1 MNEDLQNYLNEIR
14 RDFSGKPLTKESV
27 AFNPYIQFDIWF
39 EEAVNAQILDPQ
51 AMTISTV
58 EANGQPTSRI
68 VYLRGITEDGFI
80 FYTNYNSNKAKDI
93 EVNNKVALNFLWR
106 ALDRQV
112 RIDGVIEKVSEIQS
126 DEYFSKRPRESQ
138 IGAWAS
144 NQSSEL
150 NSREEL
156 EQKVAEFTKQFE
168 GQVVPRPP
176 HWGGY
181 IVKPFIIEFWQGR
194 PNRLHDRI
202 LYEKQ
207 GERWNLKRLSP

>member
-14 RDFSGKPLTKESV
+14 RDFSGKPLSKSSV
-27 AFNPYIQFDIWF
+27 NPNPFLQFDVWF

-51 AMTISTV
+51 AMSISTV
-58 EANGQPTSRI
+58 DANGHPSTRI
-68 VYLRGITEDGFI
+68 VYLRGIDDGFI
-80 FYTNYNSNKAKDI
+80 FYTNYNSHKANDI
-93 EVNNKVALNFLWR
+93 EANDKVALNFLWR
-106 ALDRQV
+106 GLDRQIRV
-112 RIDGVIEKVSEIQS
+112 DGVVEKVSNQKS

-144 NQSSEL
+144 SQSAEL

-156 EQKVAEFTKQFE
+156 EQKVVDFTKQYE
-168 GQVVPRPP
+168 GQEVPRPP

-181 IVKPFIIEFWQGR
+181 IVKPNKIEFWQGR

-202 LYEKQ
+202 LYQKE
-207 GERWNLKRLSP
+207 GEEWKIKRLSP

>member
-1 MNEDLQNYLNEIR
+1 MNEDIQNYLNEIR

-27 AFNPYIQFDIWF
+27 DSNPFNQFDIWF

-51 AMTISTV
+51 AMSISTV
-58 EANGQPTSRI
+58 DVNGQPATRI
-68 VYLRGITEDGFI
+68 VYLRGIDDGFI
-80 FYTNYNSNKAKDI
+80 FYTNYNSHKANDI

-106 ALDRQV
+106 ALDRQI
-112 RIDGVIEKVSEIQS
+112 RIDGVVEKVSEEKS

-144 NQSSEL
+144 AQSSEL

-156 EQKVAEFTKQFE
+156 EQKVADFTKQYE
-168 GQVVPRPP
+168 EQEVPRPP
-176 HWGGY
+176 YWGGY
-181 IVKPFIIEFWQGR
+181 VVKPSRIEFWQGR

-202 LYEKQ
+202 LFEKR
-207 GERWNLKRLSP
+207 GEDWSLKRLSP